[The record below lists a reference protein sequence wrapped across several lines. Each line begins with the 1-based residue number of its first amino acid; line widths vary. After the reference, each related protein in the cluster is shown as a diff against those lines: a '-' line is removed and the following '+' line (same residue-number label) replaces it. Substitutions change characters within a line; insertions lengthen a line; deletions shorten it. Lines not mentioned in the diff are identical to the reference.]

1 MFKIDNIWCMFGV
14 RRKTNKH
21 ANKVGWYLHEYGD
34 TIVIGKRHFGL
45 KPSKKNNEESRDM
58 ILKENAIAS
67 IFNIG
72 DFVPLL
78 KPFDL

>member
-1 MFKIDNIWCMFGV
+1 MNMMTLLLF
-14 RRKTNKH
+14 
-21 ANKVGWYLHEYGD
+21 
-34 TIVIGKRHFGL
+34 GKRHFGFKL
-45 KPSKKNNEESRDM
+45 SNKKNEFRNM

-72 DFVPLL
+72 DFAPLL

>member
-1 MFKIDNIWCMFGV
+1 MQTRLVDTSMNMMTLLLFG
-14 RRKTNKH
+14 KK
-21 ANKVGWYLHEYGD
+21 
-34 TIVIGKRHFGL
+34 HFGPKL
-45 KPSKKNNEESRDM
+45 SNKKNEEFWDI
-58 ILKENAIAS
+58 ILKENVIAS

>member
-1 MFKIDNIWCMFGV
+1 MQTRLVDDSMNMMTLLLFGKI
-14 RRKTNKH
+14 
-21 ANKVGWYLHEYGD
+21 
-34 TIVIGKRHFGL
+34 HFGL
-45 KPSKKNNEESRDM
+45 KFSNKKNEEFSDM
-58 ILKENAIAS
+58 ISKENAIAS

>member
-1 MFKIDNIWCMFGV
+1 LEK
-14 RRKTNKH
+14 K
-21 ANKVGWYLHEYGD
+21 
-34 TIVIGKRHFGL
+34 HFGPKL
-45 KPSKKNNEESRDM
+45 SNKKNEEFWDI
-58 ILKENAIAS
+58 ILKENVIAS

>member
-1 MFKIDNIWCMFGV
+1 MQTRLVDTSMNMMTLLLFG
-14 RRKTNKH
+14 K
-21 ANKVGWYLHEYGD
+21 E
-34 TIVIGKRHFGL
+34 HFSAKL
-45 KPSKKNNEESRDM
+45 SNKKNEEFWDI